1 MTNSSF
7 FPVTPE
13 VNPVGPY
20 TPECSESMNL
30 ARTSIQSSH
39 VLVKEVIQLVDQ
51 CVKVQKD
58 IHLGVNDGLTKK
70 ASESVAMKVP

>member
-1 MTNSSF
+1 M
-7 FPVTPE
+7 TPE

-20 TPECSESMNL
+20 APECSESMNL

-39 VLVKEVIQLVDQ
+39 VLVREVIQLVDQ

-70 ASESVAMKVP
+70 ASESVAMKVQ